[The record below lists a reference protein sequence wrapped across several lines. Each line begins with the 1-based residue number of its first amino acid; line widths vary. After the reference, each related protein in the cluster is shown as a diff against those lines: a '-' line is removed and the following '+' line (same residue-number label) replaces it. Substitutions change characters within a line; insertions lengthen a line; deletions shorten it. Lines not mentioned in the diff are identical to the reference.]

1 MAKISGRSSLG
12 YAYRQLAGAS
22 DFVFFLYQPVAQK
35 LEVGWPPKVREDF
48 PSTAKVHDLK

>member
-12 YAYRQLAGAS
+12 HAYRQLAGAS